1 MDVSG
6 QQPEWGYRD
15 TRKLLGCK
23 AGGKHSWDLSTKPFS
38 HSLARGNGMKDH
50 SVSEVTVV
58 PNPPGQC
65 HMSLVWLDVIGV
77 VFGLSTLDLG
87 LLFKVAIAIWP
98 LEVDHWLLGS
108 DVRILLHHRPSG
120 CWHVSHWRHPRCCGK
135 LLGVTKCEG
144 FEPLKYGYGS
154 IPIDTF
160 LGGCTSIYQ
169 LFWGS
174 PGVQGFDTLPYL
186 GISWNHWKQW

>member
-65 HMSLVWLDVIGV
+65 HMSLIWLDVIGW
-77 VFGLSTLDLG
+77 VFGLSTLDLS
-87 LLFKVAIAIWP
+87 LLFKVPIAIWP
-98 LEVDHWLLGS
+98 LWTIGS
-108 DVRILLHHRPSG
+108 DREDSPSPSALRLLACISLEAPSML
-120 CWHVSHWRHPRCCGK
+120 WEATWRHKVWR
-135 LLGVTKCEG
+135 LWSLEIWVWVNTYRYH
-144 FEPLKYGYGS
+144 F
-154 IPIDTF
+154 
-160 LGGCTSIYQ
+160 
-169 LFWGS
+169 
-174 PGVQGFDTLPYL
+174 
-186 GISWNHWKQW
+186 